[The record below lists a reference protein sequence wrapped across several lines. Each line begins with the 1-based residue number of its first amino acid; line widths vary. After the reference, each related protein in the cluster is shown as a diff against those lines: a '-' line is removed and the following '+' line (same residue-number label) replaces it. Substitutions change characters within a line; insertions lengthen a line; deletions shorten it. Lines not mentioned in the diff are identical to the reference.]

1 MSMTFEQMQ
10 EILERTAVLTER
22 NSEAIVRLEQ
32 ELRETRSIVDSN
44 ARAIQATNNALDAKF
59 NQIADA
65 VIRGQDR
72 LERLERRD
80 RKIDKEIRG
89 LRIETRRMLER
100 WLGEP
105 FPDDPDLDEDDT
117 E

>member
-1 MSMTFEQMQ
+1 MAMNLEQMQ
-10 EILERTAVLTER
+10 ELLANTMLLTQR
-22 NSEAIVRLEQ
+22 NSEAISKLEQ

-44 ARAIQATNNALDAKF
+44 ARSIQATNNALDTKF

-80 RKIDKEIRG
+80 RRVDKEIRG
-89 LRIETRRMLER
+89 LRIETRRILER
-100 WLGEP
+100 WLGSP
-105 FPDDPDLDEDDT
+105 FPDDPDLDDEV

>member
-1 MSMTFEQMQ
+1 MTMNLEQMQ
-10 EILERTAVLTER
+10 ELLANTMLLTQR
-22 NSEAIVRLEQ
+22 NSESISRLEQ

-44 ARAIQATNNALDAKF
+44 ARAIQATNNALDTKF

-80 RKIDKEIRG
+80 RKVDKEIRG
-89 LRIETRRMLER
+89 LRIETRRILER
-100 WLGEP
+100 WLGSP
-105 FPDDPDLDEDDT
+105 FPDDPDLDDEV